1 MIYVL
6 SVLNKTNSNI
16 LTFSVDSQLIIHTY
30 IHTCTID
37 SLHQK
42 HLIFL
47 MIIYIVIIILY
58 FDLIVCSSSPS
69 GMYIYL
75 NQVSYDADN
84 QEFWEY
90 TGGYWEGREDRV
102 KRNQEK
108 QTQQQK
114 DSS

>member
-1 MIYVL
+1 M
-6 SVLNKTNSNI
+6 
-16 LTFSVDSQLIIHTY
+16 
-30 IHTCTID
+30 
-37 SLHQK
+37 
-42 HLIFL
+42 
-47 MIIYIVIIILY
+47 
-58 FDLIVCSSSPS
+58 
-69 GMYIYL
+69 
-75 NQVSYDADN
+75 NQISYDSDN